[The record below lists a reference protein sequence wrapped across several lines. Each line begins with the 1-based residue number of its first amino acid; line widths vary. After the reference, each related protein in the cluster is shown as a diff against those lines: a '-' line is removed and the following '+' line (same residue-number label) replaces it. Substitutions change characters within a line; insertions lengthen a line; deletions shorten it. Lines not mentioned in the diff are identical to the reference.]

1 MVDQRVGFFLEG
13 SSGCSGV
20 SGRTTRAGSLL
31 RLTCRCMSETERE
44 TERGLISHSSSLYV
58 AVSLHN
64 RNPIQTRR
72 GARVLQGRADSTYS
86 SSARLL
92 CFLQKAH
99 FSSTLIQD
107 GKATVYSCQTQSLAP
122 YSLKKRASTMLIFE
136 PSFSLYPRRER
147 PRLGRKQWIKIK
159 IERHVSEV
167 IRCNGLELRVR

>member
-1 MVDQRVGFFLEG
+1 MLG
-13 SSGCSGV
+13 SSWKAPLV
-20 SGRTTRAGSLL
+20 VVESLADPQEPDHYCASLADACL
-31 RLTCRCMSETERE
+31 RQRE

-107 GKATVYSCQTQSLAP
+107 GKAAVYSCQTQSLAP
-122 YSLKKRASTMLIFE
+122 YSLKKRASTMMIFE
-136 PSFSLYPRRER
+136 PSFSL
-147 PRLGRKQWIKIK
+147 
-159 IERHVSEV
+159 
-167 IRCNGLELRVR
+167 